1 MALMRNTVITLA
13 GAWGTEGGQFT
24 FGTAWSY

>member
-13 GAWGTEGGQFT
+13 AGFGTEGAQVT